1 MISDE
6 IDKLTKSVGIMV
18 GGIGRFILCLTV
30 YCEFVQK

>member
-18 GGIGRFILCLTV
+18 RGIGWFILCLTV

>member
-6 IDKLTKSVGIMV
+6 IDKLTKSFDVMV
-18 GGIGRFILCLTV
+18 RGIGRFILCLTV